1 MVGMSSSRIHEL
13 RRSASS
19 IATELWSPDELYKAD
34 PQVDSLQP
42 ILKTLEVD
50 SDRFYAFRLS
60 LVLAPFEALERY
72 WAPQGERTDLLVDD
86 GVFDVACTEMRWGG
100 RADVSTTGIL
110 AEQCKTTSWFRF
122 SSTLSRRLFVVDRSA
137 VHVQTLVS
145 ALRYSF
151 SHLLFP
157 ADSEMCEG
165 TCTVLFQFIVHHW
178 SRLSGFLPL
187 LYFLFEMQERAFSAF
202 YKHLGSLVQTR
213 VNSDIAACDAL
224 KPKKSGKM
232 FSWFSSKPRE
242 TELGVNDRL
251 KIIDTLKSI
260 LPPTFEKRYMLAL
273 VNHEHLGKMQLFC
286 REYVGSL
293 KGEASTYQALAEG
306 FAIHPLTSSPVKEW
320 YPTSAL
326 EAVAKENAA
335 MKKTMTSVQRFAF
348 RKSSLVNELV
358 LPYLKDVSQCEWEI
372 GIIAHSLVAFYED
385 VVMRAKRVSE
395 NAMLVSGEVPLPPG
409 CEASTRPESLEN
421 AREVSQRF
429 TLEFS
434 NIKEQFDAEVAHA
447 EAAIKTRTRRLCILC
462 GSVVK
467 AIASCTNAEYYEEYL
482 CPLAS
487 PLPDEVTDDYL
498 ASHPLK
504 GCLDVMEGQDEFTYT
519 MDREGA

>member
-1 MVGMSSSRIHEL
+1 MSSSTRHEL

-34 PQVDSLQP
+34 PQVDILQP

-50 SDRFYAFRLS
+50 SARFYAFRLS

-72 WAPQGERTDLLVDD
+72 RAPEGEGTDLLADD
-86 GVFDVACTEMRWGG
+86 GDLDVTCTEMRWDG
-100 RADVSTTGIL
+100 RPDVSTTGII
-110 AEQCKTTSWFRF
+110 AEQCKATSWFRF
-122 SSTLSRRLFVVDRSA
+122 SSTLSRRVFVVDRSA
-137 VHVQTLVS
+137 AHVQTLVA

-187 LYFLFEMQERAFSAF
+187 LYFLFEIQERAFSAL
-202 YKHLGSLVQTR
+202 YKQLGSLVQAR
-213 VNSDIAACDAL
+213 VNSDIAACDTL
-224 KPKKSGKM
+224 KPKKSGKL
-232 FSWFSSKPRE
+232 FSWFSSKPKE
-242 TELGVNDRL
+242 AELGVSDKL
-251 KIIDTLKSI
+251 EIIDSLKSM

-273 VNHEHLGKMQLFC
+273 VNHEHFGKMQLFC

-293 KGEASTYQALAEG
+293 KGEASTYQAFAEG
-306 FAIHPLTSSPVKEW
+306 FAAHPLTSSPIKGW

-326 EAVAKENAA
+326 EALGKENAA
-335 MKKTMTSVQRFAF
+335 VKKTMASVQRFAL
-348 RKSSLVNELV
+348 RKSSLANEFV
-358 LPYLKDVSQCEWEI
+358 LPYLKAISECEWEI

-385 VVMRAKRVSE
+385 LMMRAKRLNE
-395 NAMLVSGEVPLPPG
+395 NTMLLSGEVPLPPG
-409 CEASTRPESLEN
+409 CETSTRPESLEK
-421 AREVSQRF
+421 AREVNQRF
-429 TLEFS
+429 ALEFS
-434 NIKEQFDAEVAHA
+434 NMKQQFDAEVAHA

-467 AIASCTNAEYYEEYL
+467 AIASCADVEYDEEYL
-482 CPLAS
+482 SPLAP
-487 PLPDEVTDDYL
+487 PLPDDVTDDCF
-498 ASHPLK
+498 ASQSLN
-504 GCLDVMEGQDEFTYT
+504 GCLGVVEGQEESSYT